1 MTSDAAPVLGA
12 DAVDLLLTLMEA
24 PEARL
29 SGAALHDFYP
39 DAGTA
44 LIAAGALKDDGYEP
58 VTTGM
63 ADHDDLPVHVTW
75 RPEVGGYAYFSPLTG
90 WVKVDNE
97 RLTRYR
103 VDFAWLLASLS
114 RQLRIPRTIE
124 PRCLLKDVLWE
135 LGPAWIGHRAQMTP
149 VFLGRRL
156 RHRVVL
162 EAACDALRQ
171 RANGR
176 TGLLLTT
183 GAAPP
188 AFVTLPGQP
197 VVVPLRNCLVIGAG
211 LSVDA
216 DNLASRLGGNLPA
229 RDQQPLQIIGEG
241 RVILFYGEKFEFPRG
256 DKQRSVIV
264 YLYEQCLQGTYEVP
278 WAEIVAEL
286 NLPTSTRADKLFKD
300 SPAWNRLL
308 TMRSGICRF
317 CWPAADA
324 DGSCQEVGALT

>member
-1 MTSDAAPVLGA
+1 MSDAAPVLGA

-75 RPEVGGYAYFSPLTG
+75 RPEVGGYAYFSPSAG

-135 LGPAWIGHRAQMTP
+135 LGPAWIGHRTQMTP

-183 GAAPP
+183 GVAPP
-188 AFVTLPGQP
+188 VFVTIPGQP
-197 VVVPLRNCLVIGAG
+197 VVVLLRNCLVIGAG
-211 LSVDA
+211 LTVDGG
-216 DNLASRLGGNLPA
+216 NLAGRLGGSVPE
-229 RDQQPLQIIGEG
+229 RTQQPLQIIGEG
-241 RVILFYGEKFEFPRG
+241 RVVWFYGEKFEFPRG
-256 DKQRSVIV
+256 EKQRRVV
-264 YLYEQCLQGTYEVP
+264 AYLHEQYLRGIYEVSVASIIADLDL
-278 WAEIVAEL
+278 AEG
-286 NLPTSTRADKLFKD
+286 TRIDKLFNG

-308 TMRSGICRF
+308 TLRTGMCSF
-317 CWPAADA
+317 CWPAAAA
-324 DGSCQEVGALT
+324 DGSCHEVGALT

>member
-1 MTSDAAPVLGA
+1 MSDAAPVLGA
-12 DAVDLLLTLMEA
+12 NAVDLLLTLMEA

-29 SGAALHDFYP
+29 SGAALDDFYP

-75 RPEVGGYAYFSPLTG
+75 RPEVGGYAYFSPSAG
-90 WVKVDNE
+90 WVKVENE
-97 RLTRYR
+97 RLIRYR
-103 VDFAWLLASLS
+103 VDFDWLLASLS
-114 RQLRIPRTIE
+114 RQLWIPRTIE
-124 PRCLLKDVLWE
+124 PRCLLQDVLWE
-135 LGPAWIGHRAQMTP
+135 LGSAWIGHRTRMTP

-156 RHRVVL
+156 RHCSVL

-171 RANGR
+171 RLNGR
-176 TGLLLTT
+176 TGLLLTA

-216 DNLASRLGGNLPA
+216 GNLASRLGGSAPKCT
-229 RDQQPLQIIGEG
+229 QQPLQLLGEG
-241 RVILFYGEKFEFPRG
+241 RVVWFYGEKFEFPRG
-256 DKQRSVIV
+256 DKQRRVIV
-264 YLYEQCLQGTYEVP
+264 YLYEQCLQGIYEVS

-286 NLPTSTRADKLFKD
+286 DLPTSTRADKLFKD

-308 TMRSGICRF
+308 TLRTGMCSF
-317 CWPAADA
+317 CWPAAAA
-324 DGSCQEVGALT
+324 DGNCHEVAALT